1 MLMLKLE
8 QLKQMLNQM
17 DEMKLMLIL
26 NLMV

>member
-17 DEMKLMLIL
+17 DELKLMLIL